1 MELTV
6 VCILQLQKLDVD
18 AHRVRLSPV
27 FGRRRGGDLPYT
39 RATTQ
44 IGENRLSLR
53 HRGVF

>member
-27 FGRRRGGDLPYT
+27 FGRRRGGDLPHT

-44 IGENRLSLR
+44 TGEN
-53 HRGVF
+53 